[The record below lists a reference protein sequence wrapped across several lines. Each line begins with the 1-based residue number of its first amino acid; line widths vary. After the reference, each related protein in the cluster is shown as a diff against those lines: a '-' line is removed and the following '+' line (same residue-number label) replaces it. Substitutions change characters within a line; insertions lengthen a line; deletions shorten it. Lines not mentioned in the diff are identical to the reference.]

1 MLHLLLTWDG
11 VGYVIFMQDNI
22 LNIRMTTLYSWLTAA
37 DFNIDIK
44 GLFGVQAG
52 IPRFLTHLVC
62 VNFSIFYVLNSNSL
76 LSCESPKFNNHMN
89 WI

>member
-11 VGYVIFMQDNI
+11 VGYVIFMQDGI

-52 IPRFLTHLVC
+52 IPHVLLC
-62 VNFSIFYVLNSNSL
+62 SIFYGYLVWGYFVLIF
-76 LSCESPKFNNHMN
+76 LSFMF
-89 WI
+89 

>member
-11 VGYVIFMQDNI
+11 VGYVIFMQDDI
-22 LNIRMTTLYSWLTAA
+22 LNIRMTTLYSWLTAV

-52 IPRFLTHLVC
+52 IPRFFFTHLFC
-62 VNFSIFYVLNSNSL
+62 VNFSIFFVLNYFFYSL
-76 LSCESPKFNNHMN
+76 
-89 WI
+89 